1 MTIIITIE
9 NSNSC
14 PEVLK
19 LVDGTPQTMLLCSG
33 GKGDTEAS

>member
-9 NSNSC
+9 NSKR